1 MDQFA
6 SQKPPYFDWALDGWK
21 VALIVLLFLA
31 VLFGTL
37 FDPTWAGTPAAKRP
51 GDERRYGRAS
61 ARHRS
66 RGHGGSG
73 RRGDGT
79 GGRGRTA
86 VGESPRALRRPPMLP
101 QPPARPFLLRSPPWG
116 RMPWC
121 PRQEL
126 PRSAGPGRP
135 SAASKCVTSS
145 SYRPTSTRCPCL
157 QVRKALSASPP
168 WTIEGCGLCRCR
180 MCWLP
185 ANISSRCAKWTKT
198 ATFCRSRRPLLSSC
212 WIAVNRARSRWQRP

>member
-6 SQKPPYFDWALDGWK
+6 SQQPPYFDWALDGWK

-37 FDPTWAGTPAAKRP
+37 FDPTWAGAPARNGPEMSDATAAQAHATAAAATVEAAAAATVQAGVAEQP
-51 GDERRYGRAS
+51 L
-61 ARHRS
+61 
-66 RGHGGSG
+66 G
-73 RRGDGT
+73 RR
-79 GGRGRTA
+79 
-86 VGESPRALRRPPMLP
+86 PRALRGPPMLP
-101 QPPARPFLLRSPPWG
+101 QRPARPFRLRSPPWG
-116 RMPWC
+116 RMQWC

-126 PRSAGPGRP
+126 LRSAEPGRP

-157 QVRKALSASPP
+157 RVRKALSASPP

-185 ANISSRCAKWTKT
+185 ANTSSRFAKWTKT
-198 ATFCRSRRPLLSSC
+198 ATFCRSRRPLLSR
-212 WIAVNRARSRWQRP
+212 VG